1 MTANSDWNFTISN
14 TGNSNLTING
24 IDSDNPA
31 FTITPLT
38 FPQDIAPGK
47 SLNVTATFS
56 PTEEKSYT
64 GIITITSN
72 VPDKSK
78 VSISLEGIGVPDNC
92 DVNSDGV
99 VNILDLVIVGKYFG
113 KSAPDNA
120 KADVNKDGIVDILDL
135 NIVGQYFGEVYK

>member
-1 MTANSDWNFTISN
+1 
-14 TGNSNLTING
+14 
-24 IDSDNPA
+24 
-31 FTITPLT
+31 
-38 FPQDIAPGK
+38 
-47 SLNVTATFS
+47 
-56 PTEEKSYT
+56 
-64 GIITITSN
+64 
-72 VPDKSK
+72 
-78 VSISLEGIGVPDNC
+78 VPDNC